1 METGSA
7 AGVSGTSATEFEMQ
21 AGAWEAEGIET
32 STNGWRTENAQVG
45 DDIQLNEDT
54 FNSVVGDL
62 VTKMGVEMVKQQ
74 NPAEKSKFSLDDDE

>member
-21 AGAWEAEGIET
+21 ASAWESEGVET
-32 STNGWRTENAQVG
+32 TSNGWRTENTQVG
-45 DDIQLNEDT
+45 NDIQLNEETYD
-54 FNSVVGDL
+54 SIVGDL